1 MPMQQPIFATGPV
14 LTGTVKSYSAKGY
27 GFILCPDVEHDI
39 YFARESLQE
48 GLRTA
53 NIAGTTVTFELMRG
67 TYGKPQARNL
77 RPVGGVPPGFLAA
90 RGGGYTGTRM
100 FAALPTGAQQNSFLA
115 SSTVA
120 GTPNSCAGCPSLL
133 ASSSNALRGFQG
145 STEQVPQTGVTAR
158 RSSWDVQGSGTGSGD
173 GGMPGR
179 GSAIVAPPAVSA
191 RPLIRP
197 LFTQNILHSSVEPP
211 KRALS
216 PHAGSRAMFGIKAAP
231 AQAAESSDSS
241 SRSSRS
247 RSSRRKKKRRKK
259 RRKGGSR
266 SSGSSESV
274 ASISSGATKQRRR
287 SRRRRTRSSSS
298 SSGRSSPRS
307 GGADEATATGTDA
320 ATPEDRRKIEE
331 AKKEVLVKLERLQKI
346 DSKEARMKE
355 WRSLLRA
362 WHPDKRPDEVAVAT
376 AVFQF
381 LQKGKLLLD
390 LK

>member
-1 MPMQQPIFATGPV
+1 MQQPIFATGPM

-77 RPVGGVPPGFLAA
+77 RPVGGVPPGFMAA
-90 RGGGYTGTRM
+90 RGGGYTGTRL
-100 FAALPTGAQQNSFLA
+100 FAALPT
-115 SSTVA
+115 
-120 GTPNSCAGCPSLL
+120 
-133 ASSSNALRGFQG
+133 
-145 STEQVPQTGVTAR
+145 
-158 RSSWDVQGSGTGSGD
+158 GTGSGD

-179 GSAIVAPPAVSA
+179 GGAAVAPPVVSG
-191 RPLIRP
+191 PLRGP
-197 LFTQNILHSSVEPP
+197 LPTAGEPP
-211 KRALS
+211 KRTLS
-216 PHAGSRAMFGIKAAP
+216 PHAGSRAMMGLKKQQAAA

-247 RSSRRKKKRRKK
+247 RSSRRKKKKKK

-274 ASISSGATKQRRR
+274 ASQRRR
-287 SRRRRTRSSSS
+287 SRRRRSRSSSS
-298 SSGRSSPRS
+298 SSGGSSP
-307 GGADEATATGTDA
+307 GGGGTDEATAAGTDA
-320 ATPEDRRKIEE
+320 ATPVSSEDRRKIEE

>member
-1 MPMQQPIFATGPV
+1 LPVAERTGAMFGFVPAQCPPGMPMPMQQPILATGPV
-14 LTGTVKSYSAKGY
+14 LTGTVKGYSAKGY
-27 GFILCPDVEHDI
+27 GFILCPEVDHDI

-90 RGGGYTGTRM
+90 RGGGYTGTRL
-100 FAALPTGAQQNSFLA
+100 FAALPTG
-115 SSTVA
+115 T
-120 GTPNSCAGCPSLL
+120 
-133 ASSSNALRGFQG
+133 
-145 STEQVPQTGVTAR
+145 
-158 RSSWDVQGSGTGSGD
+158 GSGTGSGD

-179 GSAIVAPPAVSA
+179 GSLGSAVVAPAAVSG
-191 RPLIRP
+191 PLP
-197 LFTQNILHSSVEPP
+197 TAGEPP

-216 PHAGSRAMFGIKAAP
+216 PHAGSRAIAGLKQQQAAA

-247 RSSRRKKKRRKK
+247 RSSRRKKRNKK
-259 RRKGGSR
+259 RRKSGSG
-266 SSGSSESV
+266 SSGSSESA
-274 ASISSGATKQRRR
+274 ASISSRGAKPQRRR
-287 SRRRRTRSSSS
+287 IRRRRARSSSS
-298 SSGRSSPRS
+298 SSGASSPR
-307 GGADEATATGTDA
+307 GGGTDDATAAGTDA
-320 ATPEDRRKIEE
+320 ATPVSSEDRRKIAE

-346 DSKEARMKE
+346 DSKDARMKE

>member
-1 MPMQQPIFATGPV
+1 
-14 LTGTVKSYSAKGY
+14 
-27 GFILCPDVEHDI
+27 
-39 YFARESLQE
+39 LQE

-90 RGGGYTGTRM
+90 RGGGYTGTRL
-100 FAALPTGAQQNSFLA
+100 FAALPT
-115 SSTVA
+115 T
-120 GTPNSCAGCPSLL
+120 
-133 ASSSNALRGFQG
+133 
-145 STEQVPQTGVTAR
+145 
-158 RSSWDVQGSGTGSGD
+158 GTGSGD

-179 GSAIVAPPAVSA
+179 GSAVVAPPAVSGVLPVA
-191 RPLIRP
+191 G
-197 LFTQNILHSSVEPP
+197 EPP

-216 PHAGSRAMFGIKAAP
+216 PHAGSRAIAGVKAQQAAA

-247 RSSRRKKKRRKK
+247 RSSRRKKKKKKKKKTK

-266 SSGSSESV
+266 RSGSSESV
-274 ASISSGATKQRRR
+274 ASISSRGAASQRKR
-287 SRRRRTRSSSS
+287 SRRRRRSSSS
-298 SSGRSSPRS
+298 SSAGSSPRT
-307 GGADEATATGTDA
+307 GGADEATAAGTDA
-320 ATPEDRRKIEE
+320 STPVSSEDRRKIEE
-331 AKKEVLVKLERLQKI
+331 AKKQVLVKLERLQKI
-346 DSKEARMKE
+346 DCKEARMKE

-362 WHPDKRPDEVAVAT
+362 WHPDKRPDEVSVAT